1 MNNIVELLHPIT
13 ERLDRIEESIS
24 KKNLSNLMT
33 TTDIEDYTSL
43 SKSTIRRHIKR
54 GTLKS
59 FKDEGKKLFRRSD
72 VDKWLRGK

>member
-1 MNNIVELLHPIT
+1 MKNIFELLHAIT

-72 VDKWLRGK
+72 VDKWLGGK